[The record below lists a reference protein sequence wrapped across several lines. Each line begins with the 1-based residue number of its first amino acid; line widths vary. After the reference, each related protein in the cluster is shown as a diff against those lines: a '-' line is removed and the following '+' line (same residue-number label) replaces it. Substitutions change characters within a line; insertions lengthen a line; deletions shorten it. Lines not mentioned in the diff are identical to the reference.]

1 MIPIARFPSVVSSAL
16 PAFATVFN
24 RPQLRNF
31 GVYLTGLMVSP
42 NRTVSY
48 MNDLFFAHRDQSA
61 LNHFITD
68 SGWDDKELDKKRYQL
83 ILEGLS
89 REEGDG
95 VLAIDDTLMHK
106 TGKHMELAGT
116 FFDHTEGTYTLAH
129 DMVTSHITRGHK
141 SLPLDFEVYARKGQ
155 VPDGEFRDKNTI
167 ARELI
172 RKAYEMGIP
181 FSCVTGDS
189 WFFNKET
196 VSLAQSLG
204 KDWVFG
210 CKSNRTAIMPR
221 GPTSLSEWAK
231 TIPKEKFM
239 PVKVRYKREDRIFYC
254 YCKCL
259 VLKNLGRV
267 NVFVSYKKPDLSG
280 EPVFLC
286 TNRCDW
292 GPAMI
297 ARAYAKRWRIDAF
310 YRDAK
315 QSLGLGDYE
324 LRKIKGVNRH
334 ITMVFIAHAL
344 LELGTGLSKH
354 GTEAAQAGACLDTIG
369 SKCRHAYTEVLT
381 SFVDLV
387 LKIGEKV
394 RGSSG
399 TIAAKIVSIATAPRV
414 MLGAKPENCV

>member
-1 MIPIARFPSVVSSAL
+1 MIPIAGFPSAVSSAL
-16 PAFATVFN
+16 PLFGTVFN

-31 GVYLTGLMVSP
+31 ATYVTGLMVSP

-48 MNDLFFAHRDQSA
+48 MNSLFFAHRDQSA

-68 SGWDDKELDKKRYQL
+68 SGWSDEELDKKRYEL
-83 ILEGLS
+83 IQEGLS
-89 REEGDG
+89 REDGDG
-95 VLAIDDTLMHK
+95 VLSIDDTLNHK
-106 TGKHMELAGT
+106 TGKHMDLAGT

-129 DMVTSHITRGHK
+129 DLVTSHITRGHK
-141 SLPLDFEVYARKGQ
+141 SLPLDFEVYAKEGQ

-167 ARELI
+167 ARDLI
-172 RKAYEMGIP
+172 SRASAKGVP
-181 FSCVTGDS
+181 FSCVTADS
-189 WFFNKET
+189 WFFNRET
-196 VSLAQSLG
+196 VSLVQSLK

-210 CKSNRTAIMPR
+210 CKSNRTAILPR

-239 PVKVRYKREDRIFYC
+239 PVNVRYKREKRTFYC
-254 YCKCL
+254 YCKNV
-259 VLKNLGRV
+259 VLKNLGEV
-267 NVFVSYKKPDLSG
+267 KVLVSYKKPDLSG
-280 EPVFLC
+280 DPVFLC
-286 TNRCDW
+286 TNRLDW

-297 ARAYAKRWRIDAF
+297 AGTYAKRWRIDAF

-344 LELGTGLSKH
+344 LELGSGLSKH
-354 GTEAAQAGACLDTIG
+354 GTEAVQAGACLDTIG

-394 RGSSG
+394 RGSDAV
-399 TIAAKIVSIATAPRV
+399 AAKIRPFA
-414 MLGAKPENCV
+414 